1 MPQQKTT
8 AATVRALF
16 AEDAT
21 KPANS
26 FSKPRTGEPQ
36 KLTARILEKLSPG
49 QLVRDSVVRGMFAE
63 CSKTGAVS
71 LKIQA
76 DLRHGPR
83 NGVARKPESIRMT
96 LGRYPTDL
104 NVMRAEA
111 MRLLA
116 DIKAGRDPRPR
127 AKPEPPPTPPDAT
140 VKTVAEVFAEY
151 VKDLATRRA
160 AQGTI
165 DNIEDKL
172 RLYLSDWAP
181 LPINAVTKE
190 MARKRHQHITEENGP
205 VAANHA
211 LKAFRTC
218 FNFISAISTAD
229 LGKNPVAA
237 VTFNQ
242 ERSANRSIAPEDL
255 AGWYAKLQE
264 VENPLR
270 RIMHEV
276 ELFIGVRPSNVMEME
291 RRWLDFKRKA
301 LVIPNDAVKNR
312 KELHVPLSG
321 HVIGL
326 LEKALVLSESLY
338 GDTPWVFATRSADGR
353 EVIATQVIKER
364 KLASETGHMLR
375 HTYSNMAALLGVA
388 DLDRELLLGHAIPG
402 VRGTYL
408 HVPTLFTRLLA
419 EQEKVT
425 AFLLEKTG
433 RKPEG
438 A

>member
-1 MPQQKTT
+1 MRTPQETP
-8 AATVRALF
+8 ATVRALF
-16 AEDAT
+16 AADPA

-26 FSKPRTGEPQ
+26 FSKGAPQ
-36 KLTARILEKLSPG
+36 KLTARILEKLTPG
-49 QLVRDSVVRGMFAE
+49 QIVRDSVVRGMFAE

-71 LKIQA
+71 LKIQT

-96 LGRYPTDL
+96 LARFPADL
-104 NVMRAEA
+104 NVVRAEA

-116 DIKAGRDPRPR
+116 EIKAGRDPRPQR
-127 AKPEPPPTPPDAT
+127 EPAPTTPGAT
-140 VKTVAEVFAEY
+140 VKTVAEVFAAY
-151 VKDLATRRA
+151 AKDLATRGMAER
-160 AQGTI
+160 TI
-165 DNIEDKL
+165 ENIEDKL
-172 RLYLSDWAP
+172 RLYLSDWGP

-190 MARKRHQHITEENGP
+190 MARDRHEHITNENGP
-205 VAANHA
+205 VVANHA

-218 FNFISAISTAD
+218 FNFISAISSAD
-229 LGKNPVAA
+229 LGKNPVDA

-276 ELFIGVRPSNVMEME
+276 ELFSGIRPGNVMEME
-291 RRWLDFKRKA
+291 RRWLDFTRKA
-301 LVIPNDAVKNR
+301 LIIPKDEAKNR

-321 HVIGL
+321 HVIEL
-326 LEKALVLSESLY
+326 LQKALVLSESLY
-338 GDTPWVFATRSADGR
+338 GGTPWVFPTRSADGR
-353 EVIATQVIKER
+353 EVIPTQVIKER

-408 HVPTLFTRLLA
+408 HVPTLFSRLLI

-438 A
+438 TA